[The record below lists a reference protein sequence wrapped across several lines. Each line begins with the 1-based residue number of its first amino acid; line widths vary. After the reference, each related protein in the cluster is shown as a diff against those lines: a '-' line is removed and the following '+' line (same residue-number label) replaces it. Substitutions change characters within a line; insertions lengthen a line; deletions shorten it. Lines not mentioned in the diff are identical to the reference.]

1 MADLLD
7 TFVTGL
13 TAVSVPLLL
22 LAIALHFASECVRN
36 RGWFNILRAAL
47 GPRRAPRFRE
57 VLLAYFAGAG
67 LGTVVPARA
76 NDLVKLAVLRRGRR
90 RRPFATM
97 LATLVP
103 ETIPETVMGAL
114 LLAWAVAAGYV
125 TSPVGPDAVPG
136 FLANPLVAAPVFVLA
151 IAVLFLLVRTVRRRA
166 AGLWA
171 ALKAGFAILR
181 SPGAFVRHVA
191 AWQALARPVR
201 IAALMCYLAAF
212 GITATPLAA
221 LVVMAVE
228 GGTRVRVAPAG
239 AALRAA
245 VLATALPLAT
255 GGATGPEAAA
265 AFSLQLRAVSG
276 MWTFALSVLVLAALI
291 GTVSPL
297 RILRTVRAMRL
308 HARQRQ
314 DAVHAAHAD
323 GLQDVALRAHE
334 LEPPAVAAG
343 GGGRAVQLAQA
354 RGVDEGEAG
363 EVQHEVA

>member
-13 TAVSVPLLL
+13 SAVSVPLLL

-47 GPRRAPRFRE
+47 GPGRAPRFRR
-57 VLLAYFAGAG
+57 VLVAYFAGAG

-76 NDLVKLAVLRRGRR
+76 NDLVKLTVLRGGRPGRR
-90 RRPFATM
+90 FATM

-103 ETIPETVMGAL
+103 ETIPESVMGAL

-125 TSPVGPDAVPG
+125 TSPVGPGAVPS
-136 FLANPLVAAPVFVLA
+136 FLANPLVAAPAIVLA
-151 IAVLFLLVRTVRRRA
+151 VAALVLLARTVRRRA

-171 ALKAGFAILR
+171 ALEAGFAILR
-181 SPGAFVRHVA
+181 SPWGFVRHVA

-201 IAALMCYLAAF
+201 IAALVCYLAAF
-212 GITATPLAA
+212 GLTATPLAA

-245 VLATALPLAT
+245 VLAGALPLAT
-255 GGATGPEAAA
+255 GGGTGPEAAA

-276 MWTFALSVLVLAALI
+276 MWTFAVSVLVLAALL

-297 RILRTVRAMRL
+297 RILRAVRATRL

-314 DAVHAAHAD
+314 DAIHAAHAD
-323 GLQDVALRAHE
+323 RLQDVALGAHE
-334 LEPPAVAAG
+334 LQAPAVAARGCG
-343 GGGRAVQLAQA
+343 GAVQLAQA

-363 EVQHEVA
+363 EIQDKVA